1 MTAVLFI
8 CYVIL
13 FWVALGVFAVWM
25 TARALRVPTEAELEL
40 AAAEVENSHSASAH

>member
-13 FWVALGVFAVWM
+13 FWMALGAFAVWFSVRM
-25 TARALRVPTEAELEL
+25 LRVPTEAELEH
-40 AAAEVENSHSASAH
+40 AAAEAETGHKAAAH